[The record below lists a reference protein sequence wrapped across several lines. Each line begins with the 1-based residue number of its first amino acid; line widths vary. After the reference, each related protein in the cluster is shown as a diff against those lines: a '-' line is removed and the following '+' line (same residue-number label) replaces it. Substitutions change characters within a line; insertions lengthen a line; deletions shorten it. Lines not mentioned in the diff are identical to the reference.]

1 MVYFLQTALCIPK
14 LNSNFVAKEH
24 FKKTMIMN
32 RNLEVSL
39 VMERSWS
46 EFKKHWTGLI
56 GILLVVLVVSS
67 GIAYLNPYEVP
78 ANVTG
83 EEYVNWFFE
92 NGLAYYGWSIMASVV
107 QVALLA
113 WFYKEALQRIKDKEM
128 VFNADVVVRYLAVSI
143 LVGLATY
150 VALFC
155 CIIPVFFIAPRL
167 IIAPLY
173 IIDNPGM
180 GVGEA
185 IDRSWKDTKGNVIP
199 LLALGLIAVLISVLG
214 VICCFVG
221 IVPASVLI
229 YIILVV
235 AYLFLSGQNGDNFD
249 PAGDYEEVFVIDE
262 KTVCR

>member
-1 MVYFLQTALCIPK
+1 
-14 LNSNFVAKEH
+14 
-24 FKKTMIMN
+24 MN
-32 RNLEVSL
+32 KNLDVSL
-39 VMERSWS
+39 VMEQSWRI
-46 EFKKHWTGLI
+46 FKEHWVGLC
-56 GILLVVLVVSS
+56 GILLVVMFVSAGVS
-67 GIAYLNPYEVP
+67 YLSPYQVP
-78 ANVTG
+78 NDLQG
-83 EEYVNWFFE
+83 EALLTWYLE
-92 NGLAYYGWSIMASVV
+92 NGLSYYAWLLLASGV
-107 QVALLA
+107 QVALMA
-113 WFYKEALQRIKDKEM
+113 WFYKEALQRIKDKEL
-128 VFNADVVVRYLAVSI
+128 VFNANVVLRYILANI
-143 LVGLATY
+143 LVAVATY
-150 VALFC
+150 VSLFF

-235 AYLFLSGQNGDNFD
+235 AYLILSGQNGDNFD

>member
-1 MVYFLQTALCIPK
+1 MNSK
-14 LNSNFVAKEH
+14 LD
-24 FKKTMIMN
+24 
-32 RNLEVSL
+32 VSL
-39 VMERSWS
+39 VMEYSWGV
-46 EFKKHWTGLI
+46 FKKHWV
-56 GILLVVLVVSS
+56 ILSLFILVMMVVS
-67 GIAYLNPYEVP
+67 GGVALFNPHQVP
-78 ANVTG
+78 QDVQPEDLINW
-83 EEYVNWFFE
+83 YVDH
-92 NGLAYYGWSIMASVV
+92 GVAYYAWT
-107 QVALLA
+107 LLA
-113 WFYKEALQRIKDKEM
+113 AAAQAVVVAWIYKEILQRIKGKEIT
-128 VFNADVVVRYLAVSI
+128 FNSNVILRYIGVSLI
-143 LVGLATY
+143 VAIATY
-150 VALFC
+150 AALLC

-235 AYLFLSGQNGDNFD
+235 AYLILSGQSDD
-249 PAGDYEEVFVIDE
+249 ASEDKTTVTEESFVIEE